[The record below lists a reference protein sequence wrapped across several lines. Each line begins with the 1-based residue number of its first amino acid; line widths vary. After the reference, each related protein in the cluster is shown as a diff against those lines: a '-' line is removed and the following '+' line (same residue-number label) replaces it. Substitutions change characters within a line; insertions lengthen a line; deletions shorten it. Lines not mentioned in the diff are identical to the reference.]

1 MGQLPQVIFN
11 ISDGNL
17 GRTALNNDEISG
29 LIFYNANVADLTGIT
44 AAAPVAKF
52 TNLGSIETAG
62 ITETSTNFKNEWY
75 VINEYFRMGGGDV
88 WIGIFPA
95 NTANT
100 FAELTTMKNTSAGE
114 IRQYGVF
121 ANGVNFSTTHI
132 NTINTLMATMYTEK
146 KPAVAIAAFDYS
158 GVTTLAGFDDLRNL
172 AADAP
177 YVSVVI
183 GSDTQNLPNTL
194 SATTSLP
201 NLGAVVGALSSAK
214 VSTNILHV
222 AQFNYTDGVDMVI
235 PGIRYNGTTITPI
248 TSIAEADLDTLN
260 DKGYLFWRFFPN
272 VSGTYLSN
280 DNNSTDITSDF
291 ANIHN
296 CRTIGKV
303 IRNVDANVTTLVGS
317 QVSLSGGL
325 LTPQSINRFKTA
337 ASSPLNVMEADGEIS
352 SYTIYIDK
360 NQNVSSTNTV
370 NIQIS
375 IVPIFSADNIV
386 ISLGFA
392 VA

>member
-1 MGQLPQVIFN
+1 MGQLPQVIFS

-29 LIFYNANVADLTGIT
+29 LVFYNANVADLTGIT
-44 AAAPVAKF
+44 AAANVVKF

-88 WIGIFPA
+88 WIGIFPT
-95 NTANT
+95 NTGNT
-100 FAELTTMKNTSAGE
+100 FTELTTMKNVSAGE

-121 ANGVNFSTTHI
+121 ANALAFNSTHV
-132 NTINTLMATMYTEK
+132 NTINTLIATMYTEK
-146 KPAVAIAAFDYS
+146 KPAVAIAAFHYT
-158 GVTTLAGFDDLRNL
+158 GVTSLSNFTDLRNL

-183 GSDTQNLPNTL
+183 GTDTANLPST

-214 VSTNILHV
+214 VSTNILYV
-222 AQFNYTDGVDMVI
+222 SQFNYTDGVNMVT

-248 TSIAEADLDTLN
+248 TSIAESDLDSLN
-260 DKGYLFWRFFPN
+260 DKGYIFWHYQAN
-272 VSGTYLSN
+272 INGTYLSN

-291 ANIHN
+291 SSIHN
-296 CRTIGKV
+296 NRVIGKV
-303 IRNVDANVTTLVGS
+303 IREVDANVTPLIGS
-317 QVSLSGGL
+317 PVNLSGGL
-325 LTPQSINRFKTA
+325 LTPQSVNIFQTA
-337 ASSPLNVMEADGEIS
+337 ASSPLNIMESNGEIS
-352 SYTIYIDK
+352 SYSIYIDK
-360 NQNVSSTNTV
+360 TQKVSTNNTIS
-370 NIQIS
+370 IQIS
-375 IVPIFSADNIV
+375 IVPIFSADNIT
-386 ISLGFA
+386 ITIGFSTT
-392 VA
+392 